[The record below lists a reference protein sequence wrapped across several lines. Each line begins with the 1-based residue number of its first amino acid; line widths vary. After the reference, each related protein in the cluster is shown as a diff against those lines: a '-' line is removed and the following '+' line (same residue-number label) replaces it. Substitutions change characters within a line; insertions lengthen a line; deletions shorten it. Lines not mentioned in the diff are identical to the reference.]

1 MDKALQLHQQALD
14 LAAGT
19 AERRA
24 ALEELGSDHLSI
36 YHADEALAA
45 FQEARGLTEPGD
57 LEERAR
63 LAERIGRTAVRWG
76 AFRSRPEPGGIERI
90 VQEGLD
96 DTTDEAL
103 RASLLVIRA
112 DADTFWYSVELPDP
126 VPTQQRVVWAE
137 EALAI
142 AERLDDATLISRAAT
157 VLARLYQD
165 QRSYRASR
173 EMSLRQ
179 LDLIDRIGSRDVK
192 AEILGESAGSV
203 LAAGETERAFQLA
216 RDGYDLARET
226 SDHQLMHTSG
236 ALLRA
241 GYRAGR
247 WTEILPV
254 VEVHLGAFAHES
266 DVACSEVQT
275 GPALGA
281 LLFANL
287 GERDRA
293 DELAGMVAGTR
304 SPRVTGILACYD
316 VAVGHPERAVD
327 RLQRVDK
334 TQRRQTPSLDVVLA
348 RLVALM
354 ALGNWGAVTKLLPL
368 ARDLIEADAI
378 VGPSADLAE
387 GLALRVEGDQAQ
399 SLTLLRAA
407 AAAFERIR
415 APFEAARALEA
426 LAGAAE
432 PSEARAALE
441 SALATYG
448 GLNARPHIARVS
460 EALRDRQ
467 H

>member
-1 MDKALQLHQQALD
+1 VEKALQVHQQALD

-19 AERRA
+19 AERRT
-24 ALEELGSDHLSI
+24 ALEELGSDHLLI

-45 FQEARGLTEPGD
+45 FQEARDLAEPD
-57 LEERAR
+57 DHEARAR

-76 AFRSRPEPGGIERI
+76 GFRSSPEPGGIERI

-112 DADTFWYSVELPDP
+112 DADTFWYSVGLPDP
-126 VPTQQRVVWAE
+126 VPTQQRVAWAE

-142 AERLDDATLISRAAT
+142 AEHVDDPTLISRAAT

-192 AEILGESAGSV
+192 AEILSESSGSV
-203 LAAGETERAFQLA
+203 LAAGETERSYKLA
-216 RDGYDLARET
+216 RDGYDLAREM
-226 SDHQLMHTSG
+226 SDHQLMHES
-236 ALLRA
+236 APLLRA

-254 VEVHLGAFAHES
+254 LEVHLGAFAHES

-293 DELAGMVAGTR
+293 DELAAMVAGTR

-327 RLQRVDK
+327 RLQRAEK
-334 TQRRQTPSLDVVLA
+334 TQRQQAPAPDVLLA
-348 RLVALM
+348 RLVALV
-354 ALGNWGAVTKLLPL
+354 ALEDWPALTELLSL
-368 ARDLIEADAI
+368 ARNVLESDAI
-378 VGPSADLAE
+378 VGPSADEVEGLKRQAE
-387 GLALRVEGDQAQ
+387 GDEANA
-399 SLTLLRAA
+399 LTLLRAA
-407 AAAFERIR
+407 AAGFERIR

-432 PSEARAALE
+432 PSEARPALE
-441 SALATYG
+441 SALATYER
-448 GLNARPHIARVS
+448 LNARPHILRVS
-460 EALRDRQ
+460 QALRGPW
-467 H
+467 